1 MASGDHDTLE
11 RYRNHLKERLDGC
24 FTRAN
29 DPDPRKRFA
38 RMGVTREI
46 LEEQRLIHL
55 FGLLYNTGKDNLDSE
70 SKDRVKSIVGEIRGD
85 EVSLSY
91 CNALAT
97 LLYAR
102 CSDESLRT
110 LGERLLDGKTT
121 EALSDDG
128 RPLPKDELVSIFG
141 GNDGL
146 AAWEHQSL
154 FRPVVLMAGEENVY
168 KGESSP
174 LPFTEEPVKLDRGS
188 YATVYKVKIAK
199 GHLIMDQAT
208 GTAYNVRSSI
218 SRSVFKL
225 IHVTEQLLRAE
236 KVLRLPAG
244 EEKVFRDRRIHFE
257 KFHPSRQAPREYP
270 CHQSHSGMG

>member
-24 FTRAN
+24 FTRAD
-29 DPDPRKRFA
+29 DPDPTKRFA
-38 RMGVTREI
+38 RKGITREI

-55 FGLLYNTGKDNLDSE
+55 FGLLYNTGEDNLDSE
-70 SKDRVKSIVGEIRGD
+70 SKDRVKSIVGKIRGD
-85 EVSLSY
+85 EGSLVY

-110 LGERLLDGKTT
+110 LGERVLHGKST

-128 RPLPKDELVSIFG
+128 RPLPKDKLFSMFG
-141 GNDGL
+141 EDDGL

-154 FRPVVLMAGEENVY
+154 FRPVVLMAGDENVY
-168 KGESSP
+168 EGEASP
-174 LPFTEEPVKLDRGS
+174 LPWDEDPVRIGRGS

-199 GHLIMDQAT
+199 GHLIMDKAT
-208 GTAYNVRSSI
+208 GTAYNVRNSI

-236 KVLRLPAG
+236 KVLRLSARD
-244 EEKVFRDRRIHFE
+244 EEVIQHRRVHLE
-257 KFHPSRQAPREYP
+257 KIYP
-270 CHQSHSGMG
+270 GR